1 MSKLTIKKRIFG
13 ECILFEYQSF
23 SDFRGNFSEIINLSE
38 KQLQKLKF
46 ICKQINLV
54 NSKKYVFRGFHYQIK
69 KPQTK
74 IIYCLKGKIID
85 VVVDIR
91 KKSKT
96 YMKFFEVEL
105 SDKDNSFLYIPK
117 GFAHGYYT
125 LEQNSQVIYLC
136 NNFFSS
142 KHERK
147 IHYKNNDLNF
157 NLPKS
162 QLFKISEKDEKN

>member
-1 MSKLTIKKRIFG
+1 MSKLIIKKRIFG
-13 ECILFEYQSF
+13 ECILFEYESF

-46 ICKQINLV
+46 VCKQINLV
-54 NSKKYVFRGFHYQIK
+54 NSNKYVFRGFHYQIK

-96 YMKFFEVEL
+96 YMKFFEVNL
-105 SDKDNSFLYIPK
+105 SDKDNFFLYIPK

-125 LEQNSQVIYLC
+125 LELKSQVIYLC

-142 KHERK
+142 KYERK
-147 IHYKNNDLNF
+147 IHYKNNYLNF

-162 QLFKISEKDEKN
+162 QSFMISEKDERN

>member
-1 MSKLTIKKRIFG
+1 MSKLIIKKRIFG

-91 KKSKT
+91 KIKNLYEILS
-96 YMKFFEVEL
+96 EL
-105 SDKDNSFLYIPK
+105 SDKDNSFI
-117 GFAHGYYT
+117 YT
-125 LEQNSQVIYLC
+125 
-136 NNFFSS
+136 
-142 KHERK
+142 
-147 IHYKNNDLNF
+147 
-157 NLPKS
+157 
-162 QLFKISEKDEKN
+162 